1 MSFTDEE
8 WDDIAQDI
16 PSTEDPFLQ
25 QYVSGRA
32 NLIGQEKSS
41 RSDAS
46 FRTSLSPLARKA
58 CSIVD
63 RIRNLERDTVWTAKL
78 EDEYAQETHQA
89 VFPGMMF
96 MQAKERMET
105 TRLWNI
111 VRRMP
116 KGALLHAH
124 LDAMVDFDF
133 LLGELLRTPGMHM
146 SSDRSL
152 SSPDARPDAAM
163 QFRFRKQENTD
174 GPTLWSP
181 DYKPDTF
188 ILLSK
193 VADEFPEGGRDGFV
207 SWLKSRC
214 TLGLVDSHEHHHG
227 IDAIW
232 RKFMK
237 CFVVVSTILAYEPI
251 WRAFLNRMMTLLKA
265 DGVNWAE
272 VR

>member
-1 MSFTDEE
+1 MSFTNEE
-8 WDDIAQDI
+8 WDEISQDI
-16 PSTEDPFLQ
+16 PSTEDPFLR
-25 QYVSGRA
+25 QYLSGRA
-32 NLIGQEKSS
+32 NLVTQEKSS

-46 FRTSLSPLARKA
+46 FRSALSPIARKA
-58 CSIVD
+58 CAIVD
-63 RIRNLERDTVWTAKL
+63 RIRYLERDTVWTANL

-96 MQAKERMET
+96 MLAKERMEK
-105 TRLWNI
+105 TRLWKI

-133 LLGELLRTPGMHM
+133 LIRELLRTPGMHM

-152 SSPDARPDAAM
+152 AASEARVDAEV
-163 QFRFRKQENTD
+163 QFRFRKQESTD
-174 GPTLWSP
+174 GPALWSP
-181 DYKPDTF
+181 DYKPGTF
-188 ILLSK
+188 ILLTK
-193 VADEFPEGGRDGFV
+193 MADEFPDGGREGFV

-237 CFVVVSTILAYEPI
+237 CFVVVATILAYEPI
-251 WRAFLNRMMTLLKA
+251 FRAYLYRLMSVLKA

-272 VR
+272 LR

>member
-1 MSFTDEE
+1 MSFSNEVWDE
-8 WDDIAQDI
+8 IAQDI

-25 QYVSGRA
+25 QYLSGRA
-32 NLIGQEKSS
+32 NLITQEKSS

-46 FRTSLSPLARKA
+46 FRASLSPLARRA
-58 CSIVD
+58 CVIVD
-63 RIRNLERDTVWTAKL
+63 RIRDLERDTVWTANL
-78 EDEYAQETHQA
+78 EDQYAQEMHQTI
-89 VFPGMMF
+89 FPGMMF
-96 MQAKERMET
+96 MFAKERMET
-105 TRLWNI
+105 TKLWKI

-133 LLGELLRTPGMHM
+133 LLRELLRTPGMHM

-152 SSPDARPDAAM
+152 SGPDARADAEV
-163 QFRFRKQENTD
+163 QFRFRKQETVD
-174 GPTLWSP
+174 GPAPWSP
-181 DYKPDTF
+181 EYKPGTLV
-188 ILLSK
+188 LLTK
-193 VADEFPEGGRDGFV
+193 VADEFPDGGREGFL
-207 SWLKSRC
+207 SWLLSRC
-214 TLGLVDSHEHHHG
+214 TLGTADSHEHHHG

-251 WRAFLNRMMTLLKA
+251 FRSFLRRLMSLLKA

-272 VR
+272 LR